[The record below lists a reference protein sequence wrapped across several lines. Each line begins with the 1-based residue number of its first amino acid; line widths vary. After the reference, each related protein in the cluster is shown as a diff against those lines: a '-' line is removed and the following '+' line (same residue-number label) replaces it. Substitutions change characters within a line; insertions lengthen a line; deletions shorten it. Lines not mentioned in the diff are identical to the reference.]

1 MLFEYICWNLYIG
14 ILWWMHNR
22 SNSMQYVS
30 NSMQYVFKL
39 YAIYFQTLC
48 NIFSNSTNLYVYG
61 ILFVWEGG
69 FPPYPRINNIVNTN
83 NYMYIFS

>member
-30 NSMQYVFKL
+30 NSMQYVSNSMQYIFKL
-39 YAIYFQTLC
+39 YKPLCIWYFIRVGGGVPPL
-48 NIFSNSTNLYVYG
+48 STNKQHCQY
-61 ILFVWEGG
+61 E
-69 FPPYPRINNIVNTN
+69 
-83 NYMYIFS
+83 